1 MPDRKKAAL
10 VRRLAATSIAVAVIV
25 MAIKF
30 GAWWLTGS
38 VALYSDALESI
49 VNVIAATAAFV
60 AITYAQRPADTDH
73 PFGHYKAEYFS
84 AVLEGVLIVLAA
96 LLILR
101 EAVATLMSGDM
112 GITAPGPGLAL
123 NLLAAIVNGVF
134 ATILIRSGRSARSPA
149 LVADGKHIMTD
160 VVTSAGVLVG
170 LGLALATGWLW
181 LDPVLAIL
189 VAVNIVR
196 EGWHVISESMNG
208 LMDRAV
214 DGEEEARIRGA
225 ILANGGGAMEVHDIR
240 TRTAGPL
247 TFIEFHLVVDGRMTV
262 EESHAI
268 CDRIEDG
275 LRDEMPGA
283 RIVIHVEPDYKAK
296 DEAIKLEQG

>member
-1 MPDRKKAAL
+1 MPDKKKASL
-10 VRRLAATSIAVAVIV
+10 VRRLAAASIGVALVV
-25 MAIKF
+25 MGIKF
-30 GAWWLTGS
+30 VAWWLTGS
-38 VALYSDALESI
+38 VALYSDAMESI
-49 VNVIAATAAFV
+49 VNVIAALAAFA

-73 PFGHYKAEYFS
+73 PFGHYKAEYMS

-96 LLILR
+96 VLILR
-101 EAVATLMSGDM
+101 EAAMTLIRGD
-112 GITAPGPGLAL
+112 IAIDEPGFGLGL
-123 NLLAAIVNGVF
+123 NLLAAVTNGVF
-134 ATILIRSGRSARSPA
+134 ASILIRNGRSARSPA
-149 LVADGKHIMTD
+149 LVADGRHIMTD

-170 LGLALATGWLW
+170 LVLALATGWLW

-196 EGWHVISESMNG
+196 EGWHVISESLNG

-214 DGEEEARIRGA
+214 DGEEEERIRAA
-225 ILANGGGAMEVHDIR
+225 IVANGGGAMEVHDIR

-247 TFIEFHLVVDGRMTV
+247 TFIEFHLVVDGTMSV
-262 EESHAI
+262 EESHEI

-275 LRDEMPGA
+275 LRNEMPGA

-296 DEAIKLEQG
+296 DEALKLA